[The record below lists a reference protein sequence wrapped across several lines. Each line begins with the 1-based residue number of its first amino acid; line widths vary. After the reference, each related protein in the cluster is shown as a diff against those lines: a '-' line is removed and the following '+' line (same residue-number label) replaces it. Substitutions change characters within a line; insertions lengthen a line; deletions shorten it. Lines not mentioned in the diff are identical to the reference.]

1 MAVSRESP
9 GLHCEGV
16 TVEAASSLCPDIYW
30 LLVDIIY
37 WLLVDTRYWLLVD
50 SRWYVDT
57 GLLLCWH
64 QLRWP
69 AVCPALP
76 VLLVRPTAAEWRA
89 GPGPQSDIYNLHTD
103 IYSIYALISSV
114 STR

>member
-1 MAVSRESP
+1 MT
-9 GLHCEGV
+9 G
-16 TVEAASSLCPDIYW
+16 EAASSLCPDIYS

-89 GPGPQSDIYNLHTD
+89 GPGLQSDIYNLHTD
-103 IYSIYALISSV
+103 IYSIYTLISSV

>member
-1 MAVSRESP
+1 MVVSRESP

-16 TVEAASSLCPDIYW
+16 TVVANSSLRPDIYW
-30 LLVDIIY
+30 LLVDTRHWLLVDIIH

-76 VLLVRPTAAEWRA
+76 VLLVRPTAAERRA
-89 GPGPQSDIYNLHTD
+89 GPGLQSDIYT
-103 IYSIYALISSV
+103 V